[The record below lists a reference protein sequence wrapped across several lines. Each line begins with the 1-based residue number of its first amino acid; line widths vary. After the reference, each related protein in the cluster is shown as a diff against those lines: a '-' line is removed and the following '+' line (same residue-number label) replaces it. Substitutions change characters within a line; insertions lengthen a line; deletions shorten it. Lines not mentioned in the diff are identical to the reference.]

1 VSGPILVLVGP
12 PGSGKSTV
20 GRLVAARL
28 GVEFRDTD
36 HDVESVAGK
45 PITDIFVNDGE
56 AAFRALER
64 EAVATAMREH
74 SGVLALGGGAVLD
87 DATRGALAGRR
98 VVWLD
103 VRLAAAAERVGLA
116 SSRPVLALNPRA
128 TMARLLEERAPLYAE
143 VATVRI
149 ETDDRAPDELA
160 DELASLVATS

>member
-1 VSGPILVLVGP
+1 MSGPILVLVGP